1 MIDSH
6 IGGRNT
12 CTLSHSMVLLRG
24 LKVPA
29 IKDQQTYLPAT
40 EQVQIH
46 FLFIKTELNTFP
58 PSLRSNIVRK
68 S

>member
-6 IGGRNT
+6 TGGRNT
-12 CTLSHSMVLLRG
+12 CTLSHSIVLLG
-24 LKVPA
+24 GVKVSG

-40 EQVQIH
+40 VKVQIH
-46 FLFIKTELNTFP
+46 FLFIKIELNTFP
-58 PSLRSNIVRK
+58 PSLRSIIVRK